1 MIDSPLFFVCPVC
14 TAEVLVMPL
23 GDWAKAVTVAPNANH
38 KNSVFFI
45 SVIFK

>member
-14 TAEVLVMPL
+14 TAEAPVMPS
-23 GDWAKAVTVAPNANH
+23 GDWAKAVVVAPNASH
-38 KNSVFFI
+38 KKSVFFI